1 MDDNLQRKFKFQI
14 LHSNEGFRVDMVNRG
29 IPESEIIVKMEVFL
43 QILKESPA
51 TPGNLDP
58 FRRSGCL
65 SAGPSE
71 GMGVD
76 AVLSAGYQ
84 CPD

>member
-43 QILKESPA
+43 QILKEKA
-51 TPGNLDP
+51 KNRMKDDLD
-58 FRRSGCL
+58 L
-65 SAGPSE
+65 N
-71 GMGVD
+71 
-76 AVLSAGYQ
+76 
-84 CPD
+84 